1 VHEVSAELPE
11 RTVETAPPAGRKLDT
26 VSSKIPSILAILVLL
41 AVSAVLGACSRK
53 AGGAAGGANSTVMQ
67 SGEPARARIASPAK
81 GSTSDT
87 KEIPMSTR
95 KFEKPSDADLR
106 RRLTPMQYEVTQH
119 DATEPPFQNAF
130 WDNHKQGLYV
140 DVATG
145 EPLFSSLDKFDSGT
159 GWPSFVRPV
168 DPKRVVTH
176 EDRTL
181 GRVRTEVRS
190 RDGNSHL
197 GHVFDDGPAPTGLRY
212 CINSASLR
220 FIPVERLAAEGYG
233 DFAPTFANPGAAPS
247 ADHENACVTPKT
259 GEDAGCETTLET
271 IVLAG
276 GCFWGMEEIIRKIP
290 GVIETEVG
298 YAGGTT
304 KAPRYESVKT
314 GKTGHAESVR
324 IVFDPQKLS
333 LETLLEKWFFKMHD
347 PTTKDRQGNDVGTQ
361 YRSAIFV
368 SSPEQRKV
376 AEAVKSRVNASGKW
390 KAPVVT
396 EITAASDFTPAEDYH
411 QDYLEKN
418 PGGYTCHY
426 MRD

>member
-1 VHEVSAELPE
+1 
-11 RTVETAPPAGRKLDT
+11 
-26 VSSKIPSILAILVLL
+26 
-41 AVSAVLGACSRK
+41 
-53 AGGAAGGANSTVMQ
+53 
-67 SGEPARARIASPAK
+67 
-81 GSTSDT
+81 
-87 KEIPMSTR
+87 MSTR

-130 WDNHKQGLYV
+130 WDNKKPGLYV
-140 DVATG
+140 DIATG
-145 EPLFSSLDKFDSGT
+145 EPLFSSVDKFDSGT

-197 GHVFDDGPAPTGLRY
+197 GHVFEDGPAPTGLRY

-233 DFAPTFANPGAAPS
+233 DFAPTFANPGAPLA
-247 ADHENACVTPKT
+247 ADHDNACVTPKS
-259 GEDAGCETTLET
+259 GDDAGCETTLET

-276 GCFWGMEEIIRKIP
+276 GCFWGMEDILRKIP

-304 KAPRYESVKT
+304 KAPKYESVKT
-314 GKTGHAESVR
+314 GRTGHAESVR

-376 AEAVKSRVNASGKW
+376 AETVKARVNASGKW

-396 EITAASDFTPAEDYH
+396 EITTAGEFTRAEDYH

-426 MRD
+426 MRE